1 MAEAEEWEKKMV
13 REPELEIESEP
24 EIEQGG
30 ENEEYL
36 EEREVPVQK
45 PSRRHSAMIMKHGL
59 ELLEEPEEVRK
70 DPQRY
75 KDTPSLFTLLQ

>member
-13 REPELEIESEP
+13 REPEPEIESES
-24 EIEQGG
+24 EIEQG
-30 ENEEYL
+30 EDEEFF

-70 DPQRY
+70 DSQR
-75 KDTPSLFTLLQ
+75 